1 VSRFVPGILISF
13 KVYSLPIAC
22 TVAVIDPAV
31 VAITLVSG
39 VTPAMLLAITF
50 VAGKAITV

>member
-1 VSRFVPGILISF
+1 MDM
-13 KVYSLPIAC
+13 AC

-39 VTPAMLLAITF
+39 VTPAILLATTF
-50 VAGKAITV
+50 VDGKAITV